1 VVVVTRRALF
11 ASAGLAGVALAVLSC
26 KPNLDDTT
34 SIVTTTTVLAV
45 QSSPAEAPPSTAV
58 KYLALVAGPDGDVHS
73 APVRWSYCS
82 ERNPLSN
89 LGPVAVQC
97 VEPGNAALQ
106 SIGAGLTA
114 SAAIPDVAC
123 TNFGPNP
130 PAATAGQPAGRPVD
144 PDTTGGYYQPV
155 SVFLPEPGGTQILL
169 YDMRLSCGFAGA
181 NEDSQGEL
189 QARYH
194 LNDNPAVA
202 ATKANGSVLALD
214 GAGKTNTVASGQTVA
229 LEVSWPTCPLV
240 DVCGDGI
247 CGADESLKSCP
258 ADCKT
263 PHGCGGAERYV
274 NFDLGSQGVIDARES
289 IQVSWYA
296 TGGSFG
302 NDSTGR
308 ESGDTAVTSD
318 NSWQAPSQATTV
330 HLWAV
335 LHDARG
341 GIGWASYTLD
351 VK

>member
-1 VVVVTRRALF
+1 VVVVSRPAL
-11 ASAGLAGVALAVLSC
+11 LPAVLGVVAVVAAC
-26 KPNLDDTT
+26 KPNLNDTT

-45 QSSPAEAPPSTAV
+45 QSNPAEATPSTPV
-58 KYLALVAGPDGDVHS
+58 TYTALVADPSGDVHS
-73 APVRWSYCS
+73 APVHWSYCN

-97 VEPGNAALQ
+97 VEQGNAALQ
-106 SIGAGLTA
+106 VIGAGLTA
-114 SAAIPDVAC
+114 SATIPTLAC

-155 SVFLPEPGGTQILL
+155 SVFLPGASGTQILL

-202 ATKANGSVLALD
+202 ALTANGSALAQD
-214 GAGKTNTVASGQTVA
+214 TTGKTNTVASGQTVA

-240 DVCGDGI
+240 DACGDGI

-263 PHGCGGAERYV
+263 PHGCAGAERYV

-296 TGGSFG
+296 TGGTFA

-308 ESGDTAVTSD
+308 DTGDTAVTSD
-318 NSWQAPSQATTV
+318 NSWQAPSQAGPV
-330 HLWAV
+330 HMWAV

-341 GIGWASYTLD
+341 GIGWAGYTLD
-351 VK
+351 VQ

>member
-1 VVVVTRRALF
+1 MVIRRAAFVSL
-11 ASAGLAGVALAVLSC
+11 GVAGVVAAAAAC
-26 KPNLDDTT
+26 KPNLNDTT
-34 SIVTTTTVLAV
+34 SIVTVPTVLAV
-45 QSSPAEAPPSTAV
+45 QSSPAEAPPSTSV
-58 KYLALVAGPDGDVHS
+58 TYTALVAGPSGDLLS
-73 APVRWSYCS
+73 SPVRWNYCN

-106 SIGAGLTA
+106 PIGSGLGAT
-114 SAAIPDVAC
+114 AAIPTLAC

-144 PDTTGGYYQPV
+144 PDPSGGYYQPV
-155 SVFLPEPGGTQILL
+155 SVFLPGGSGTQILL

-194 LNDNPAVA
+194 LNENPSVA
-202 ATKANGSVLALD
+202 ALKAGGSTFALDTTGKAN
-214 GAGKTNTVASGQTVA
+214 TVRSDQTVA
-229 LEVSWPTCPLV
+229 LEVSWPPCPLT
-240 DVCGDGI
+240 DVCGDGV

-258 ADCKT
+258 ADCKKGGGG
-263 PHGCGGAERYV
+263 GCAGAERYV

-296 TGGSFG
+296 TGGSFD

-308 ESGDTAVTSD
+308 DTGDTAVTSD
-318 NSWQAPSQATTV
+318 NNWQAPSQAGTV
-330 HLWAV
+330 HLWVV

-341 GIGWASYTLD
+341 GIGWAGYTLD
-351 VK
+351 VQ

>member
-1 VVVVTRRALF
+1 VVVVKLATLLATVGVVVF
-11 ASAGLAGVALAVLSC
+11 ATGC
-26 KPNLDDTT
+26 PPNLDDTT
-34 SIVTTTTVLAV
+34 SIVTTPTVLAV
-45 QSSPAEAPPSTAV
+45 QSIPAEASPSTSV
-58 KYLALVAGPDGDVHS
+58 KYTALVVDASGDLRSEPVH
-73 APVRWSYCS
+73 WDYCD

-97 VEPGNAALQ
+97 VEPGNSALQ
-106 SIGAGLTA
+106 PIGVGLTA
-114 SAAIPDVAC
+114 SANLPTLAC

-155 SVFLPEPGGTQILL
+155 SVFLPGASGTQIVL

-181 NEDSQGEL
+181 NEQSQGVL

-202 ATKANGSVLALD
+202 SLTA
-214 GAGKTNTVASGQTVA
+214 GASTLSPDTTGKTNTVAAGQSLT
-229 LEVSWPTCPLV
+229 LEVAWPTCPQV

-247 CGADESLKSCP
+247 CGADESLVSCP
-258 ADCKT
+258 ADCKV
-263 PHGCGGAERYV
+263 PHGCAGAERYV
-274 NFDLGSQGVIDARES
+274 NFDLGSQAVIDARES

-296 TGGSFG
+296 TTGAFD

-308 ESGDTAVTSD
+308 GSDDTAVTSD
-318 NSWQAPSQATTV
+318 NNWQSPSQAGTA
-330 HLWAV
+330 HLWVV

-341 GIGWASYTLD
+341 GIGWAGYTLQ
-351 VK
+351 VQ